1 MEWERLTPCGWK
13 ESEPSREANWVVPI
27 GLWIT
32 VCCIFPAAFLNCPC
46 SGSPF
51 KEPLGR
57 DKGKGC
63 LFVWFS
69 WVYNWT
75 MLLFFLFILNR
86 FYYINIAQFVWSM
99 QVTRLEMVLVISL
112 GECNRMGAGDHELE
126 WEKRSLASDLIP
138 LCLVDCYQMIT
149 SVSSLI
155 EAETEC

>member
-1 MEWERLTPCGWK
+1 
-13 ESEPSREANWVVPI
+13 
-27 GLWIT
+27 
-32 VCCIFPAAFLNCPC
+32 
-46 SGSPF
+46 
-51 KEPLGR
+51 
-57 DKGKGC
+57 
-63 LFVWFS
+63 
-69 WVYNWT
+69 